1 MLPFLKKYAILKT
14 EFQRSVPFMN
24 KFSIANFKSGSS
36 VHFIGIGG
44 ISMSALAEMMLYLGY
59 KVSGSDRSDSEAL
72 SKLREKG
79 AEICVGQRKE
89 NIKNPDLVC
98 YTAAISEDN
107 PELIRARELNVP
119 VIERAELLG
128 ELMTLYKF
136 PLAVAGTHGKTTT
149 TSMLSLILLAAE
161 KDPTILVGGNLPQ
174 IEGNYRQGKTDYLV
188 LEACEYVESF
198 LHFHP
203 FLSIITN
210 IEADHLDYFVNLN
223 NIISAFEKFAR
234 LNSPLGHIIVCF
246 DDKNIQ
252 SIVQNFGKNVV
263 KYGIDAKNCEFVAEN
278 IKPNSK
284 KGTNFDV
291 LYMGKPFLSLSLNLS
306 GKHVVYDALACVA
319 AAVSL
324 GIEKEAI
331 KEGLESF
338 TGTKRRFEKLGFFD
352 GVEVVD
358 DYAHHPTEI
367 ETTLKSAM
375 EMGYNDVWCI
385 FQPHTYSRTK
395 AFLNEFA
402 EALSLADH
410 VIIADVYPARE
421 KYDGTIHSC
430 DLALLIDKGVYIND
444 FGAIERYIKKNA
456 KKGDL
461 VISMGAGS
469 VTEIGHNLVK

>member
-1 MLPFLKKYAILKT
+1 
-14 EFQRSVPFMN
+14 MN

-59 KVSGSDRSDSEAL
+59 KVSGSDRDNSDAL
-72 SKLREKG
+72 SKLRSKG
-79 AEICVGQRKE
+79 AEINIGQRKE
-89 NIKNPDLVC
+89 NIKNPDLIC
-98 YTAAISEDN
+98 YTAAISKDN
-107 PELIRARELNVP
+107 PELIRAKEIGVP

-136 PLAVAGTHGKTTT
+136 PLAIAGTHGKTTT

-161 KDPTILVGGNLPQ
+161 KDPTILVGGELPQ
-174 IEGNYRQGKTDYLV
+174 IEGNYRQGSTDYLV

-223 NIISAFEKFAR
+223 NIISAFQKFAR
-234 LNSPLGHIIVCF
+234 LNSPQGHIIVCF

-252 SIVQNFGKNVV
+252 SIVQDLGENVV
-263 KYGIDAKNCEFVAEN
+263 KFGIDAKNCEFVAEN
-278 IKPNSK
+278 IKPNDK
-284 KGTNFDV
+284 KGTDFDV
-291 LYMGKPFLSLSLNLS
+291 TYKGEPFLSLSMNVS
-306 GKHVVYDALACVA
+306 GKHIVYDALACVA
-319 AAVSL
+319 AAMSL
-324 GIEKEAI
+324 GIEKEHI
-331 KEGLESF
+331 KAGLENF
-338 TGTKRRFEKLGFFD
+338 YGTKRRFEKLGSFD
-352 GVEVVD
+352 GVDIVD

-367 ETTLKSAM
+367 EATLNSAK
-375 EMGYNDVWCI
+375 EMGYNQVWCI
-385 FQPHTYSRTK
+385 FQPHTYTRTK
-395 AFLNEFA
+395 AFLNDFA
-402 EALSLADH
+402 KALSIADH

-430 DLALLIDKGVYIND
+430 DLAYLINNGVYIND
-444 FGAIERYIKKNA
+444 FGAIERYIKKNT